1 VQRKP
6 ERNVESL
13 IASMT
18 LEEKVAQLLS
28 VPVEAL
34 LEGGEL
40 SRQKARDLLA
50 YGIGQVTRVSGSR
63 LGLKPRE
70 AARLVN
76 AIQRFL
82 VEETRL
88 GIPAIVHEE
97 SLAGLMA
104 STATCFP
111 QAIALASTWNPE
123 LVYKVASEIRRQA
136 LLVGTRQ
143 CLAPVLDLCLDPR
156 WGRCEETYGED
167 PYLAAAMGVAYVKGL
182 QGSLLDGVAATCK
195 HFAGHGSPEGGRNT
209 APLKAGERELRETH
223 LFTFEAAVKEA
234 GAMAVMPAYHEI
246 DGVPCHANRRL
257 LTDILRGEWGFK
269 GIVVSDYFAIRQL
282 QTYHKVAATD
292 LEAAIEALEAGVDIE
307 LPNADCYK
315 RLIDA
320 VKEGIV
326 SEKNVEEAATRVISV
341 KQALGLF
348 DNPYV
353 DEGVVPEVLDNPAA
367 RELARE
373 AAAESTVL
381 LKNEGALPLKGVRKL
396 AVVGPCADDPMCMLG
411 DYHYAA
417 HLGLEKPSVEVVTVL
432 EGVKRLAPPG
442 TEVLY
447 AKGCG
452 VLSTDKRGFAEAIEV
467 ARRAD
472 VVVAVVGERSGGFWL
487 IGREQCS
494 GEGLDRSELGLPGV
508 QEDLLRELVAAG
520 KPVVAVVVSGRPL
533 ALPRDVLERVAALL
547 EAWYPGEEGGTALAE
562 LLFGLRSP
570 SGRLP
575 ISVPKSAGH
584 IPAYYWRKPS
594 SFNPYV
600 GSDAKPLFPFGFGL
614 SYTSFRYRDLRVE
627 PKNLSPES
635 RLEVS
640 VTVENVGEVEGA
652 EVVQLYTSRSHASV
666 ERPVRELKG
675 FAKVKLKPGEAA
687 RVTFRVPVDLLAYY
701 DREMRLAVE
710 AGEYRVI
717 VARHAEDEGL
727 QATVKVEKG
736 FTLPARR
743 KLLSEVRVE
752 RVSA

>member
-1 VQRKP
+1 M
-6 ERNVESL
+6 

-28 VPVEAL
+28 VPVESL
-34 LEGGEL
+34 LEGGEF
-40 SRQKARDLLA
+40 SRQRARELLA
-50 YGIGQVTRVSGSR
+50 RGIGQVTRVSGSR

-76 AIQRFL
+76 EIQRFL
-82 VEETRL
+82 VEETKL

-111 QAIALASTWNPE
+111 QAIALASSWNPE
-123 LVYKVASEIRRQA
+123 LVYKVAGEIRRQT
-136 LLVGTRQ
+136 LLVGARQ
-143 CLAPVLDLCLDPR
+143 CLAPVFDLCLDPR

-182 QGSLLDGVAATCK
+182 QGSLRDGVIATCK

-209 APLKAGERELRETH
+209 APLRAGERELREAH
-223 LFTFEAAVKEA
+223 LFTFEAAVKES

-257 LTDILRGEWGFK
+257 LAGILRGEWGFK

-282 QTYHKVAATD
+282 QTYHKIAASD
-292 LEAAIEALEAGVDIE
+292 LEAAVEALEAGVDIE
-307 LPNADCYK
+307 LPSADCYN

-320 VKEGIV
+320 VREGIV
-326 SEKNVEEAATRVISV
+326 SERKIEEAAARVLRV

-353 DEGVVPEVLDNPAA
+353 DEGAVPEALDNPAA

-373 AAAESTVL
+373 AASESAVL
-381 LKNEGALPLKGVRKL
+381 LKNIGVLPLRSVRRL
-396 AVVGPCADDPMCMLG
+396 AVVGPCANDPLCMLG

-417 HLGLEKPSVEVVTVL
+417 HLGLDKLGVKVVTVL
-432 EGVKRLAPPG
+432 EGIRKLAPPG

-452 VLSTDKRGFAEAIEV
+452 ILSKDKSGFGEAVEV
-467 ARRAD
+467 AQKAD
-472 VVVAVVGERSGGFWL
+472 VVVAAVGERSGGFWL
-487 IGREQCS
+487 GGREQCS

-508 QEDLLRELVAAG
+508 QEGLLRELVATG

-533 ALPRDVLERVAALL
+533 ALSHDVLEGIAALI
-547 EAWYPGEEGGTALAE
+547 EAWHPGEEGGVALAE
-562 LLFGLRSP
+562 LLFGVRSP

-584 IPAYYWRKPS
+584 VPAYYWRKPS

-600 GSDAKPLFPFGFGL
+600 ESDAKPLFPFGFGL

-627 PKNLSPES
+627 PSCLDPES
-635 RLEVS
+635 WLDVS

-652 EVVQLYTSRSHASV
+652 EVVQLYTSRAYASV
-666 ERPVRELKG
+666 ARPVRELKG

-687 RVTFRVPVDLLAYY
+687 RVAFRVPVDLLAYY

-727 QATVKVEKG
+727 QAAVKVERG
-736 FTLPARR
+736 FTLPARK

-752 RVSA
+752 RASF

>member
-1 VQRKP
+1 
-6 ERNVESL
+6 
-13 IASMT
+13 MT

-28 VPVEAL
+28 IPVEAL
-34 LEGGEL
+34 LEGKEF
-40 SRQKARDLLA
+40 SRQKARELLA
-50 YGIGQVTRVSGSR
+50 HGIGQVTRVSGSR
-63 LGLKPRE
+63 LGLRPRE

-88 GIPAIVHEE
+88 GILAIVHEE

-111 QAIALASTWNPE
+111 QAIALAATWNPD
-123 LVYKVASEIRRQA
+123 LVYRVASEIRRQA
-136 LLVGTRQ
+136 LLVGARQ

-167 PYLAAAMGVAYVKGL
+167 PYLVAAMGVAYVRGL
-182 QGSLLDGVAATCK
+182 QGGLRDGVAATCK

-209 APLKAGERELRETH
+209 APLRAGERELREAH

-246 DGVPCHANRRL
+246 DGVPCHANKRL
-257 LTDILRGEWGFK
+257 LTGILRGEWGFK
-269 GIVVSDYFAIRQL
+269 GIVVSDYFAVRQL
-282 QTYHKVAATD
+282 QTYHRVAATD
-292 LEAAIEALEAGVDIE
+292 LEAAVEALEAGVDIE
-307 LPNADCYK
+307 LPSADCYK

-320 VKEGIV
+320 VREGVV
-326 SEKNVEEAATRVISV
+326 SERRVEEASVRVLSV

-353 DEGVVPEVLDNPAA
+353 DEEAVPETLDNPVA

-373 AAAESTVL
+373 AAAESAVL
-381 LKNEGALPLKGVRKL
+381 LKNNGVLPLRSVRRL
-396 AVVGPCADDPMCMLG
+396 AVVGPCADDPLCMLG

-417 HLGLEKPSVEVVTVL
+417 HLGLDKPGVEVVTVL
-432 EGVKRLAPPG
+432 EGIRRHAPPG

-447 AKGCG
+447 ARGCS
-452 VLSTDKRGFAEAIEV
+452 VLSTDRSGFAEAVEV

-487 IGREQCS
+487 SGREQCS

-508 QEDLLRELVAAG
+508 QEELLRELVATG
-520 KPVVAVVVSGRPL
+520 KPVVVVVVSGRPL
-533 ALPRDVLERVAALL
+533 ALPRDVLEGVAALL
-547 EAWYPGEEGGTALAE
+547 EAWYPGEEGGAALAE

-600 GSDAKPLFPFGFGL
+600 GSDAKPLLPFGFGL

-627 PKNLSPES
+627 PSCLGPES
-635 RLEVS
+635 WLDVS

-652 EVVQLYTSRSHASV
+652 EVVQLYTSRAYASV
-666 ERPVRELKG
+666 ARPVRELKG

-687 RVTFRVPVDLLAYY
+687 RVAFRVPVDLLAYY